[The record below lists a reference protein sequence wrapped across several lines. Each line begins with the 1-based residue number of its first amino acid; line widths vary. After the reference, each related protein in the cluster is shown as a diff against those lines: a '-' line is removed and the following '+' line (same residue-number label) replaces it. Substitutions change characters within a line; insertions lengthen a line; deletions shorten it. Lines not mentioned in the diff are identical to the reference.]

1 MNTVLWVLQ
10 WVLAAAFLVSG
21 TMKLARPKEQLASQ
35 MGWVN
40 DFSDPVVK
48 LIGALEI
55 LAAIG
60 LVVPALTGIAV
71 ILTPLAAVGLVLLM
85 IGAIATHARR
95 KEFPIATANAVLL
108 LIAAVIAWGRFG
120 PYSF

>member
-1 MNTVLWVLQ
+1 MNTFLWVLQ
-10 WVLAAAFLVSG
+10 WIMAAAFLISG
-21 TMKLARPKEQLASQ
+21 AVKIVRSKEQLASQ

-40 DFSDPVVK
+40 DFSGNTVK
-48 LIGALEI
+48 LIGTAEVLG
-55 LAAIG
+55 AIG

-71 ILTPLAAVGLVLLM
+71 VLTPLAAVGLVLVM
-85 IGAIATHARR
+85 IGAIATHVRR
-95 KEFPIATANAVLL
+95 KEYQIVVANVILL

>member
-1 MNTVLWVLQ
+1 MNTFLWVLQ

-21 TMKLARPKEQLASQ
+21 ALKAFRPKEQLASQ

-40 DFSDPVVK
+40 DFSGPVVK

-71 ILTPLAAVGLVLLM
+71 ILTPLAAVGLILVM

-95 KEFPIATANAVLL
+95 KEYPIAVANLVLL